1 MNKLLSFPSFIWLIL
16 TWVSSIPVAVY
27 IHLSEE
33 YIYTHPVRSFSM
45 LIGGLAI
52 FVIGGN
58 TLLGRAS
65 HKSRSAQLVCMAFT
79 FLPAMGVGLLTFL
92 LFKWGFVAAPST

>member
-1 MNKLLSFPSFIWLIL
+1 MNRLLSFPTVAWFLL
-16 TWVSSIPVAVY
+16 MLVSNIPVVVY
-27 IHLSEE
+27 VFLSEE
-33 YIYTHPVRSFSM
+33 YIYTHPIRSISM
-45 LIGGLAI
+45 LIGGLAA

-58 TLLGRAS
+58 TFLRRANP
-65 HKSRSAQLVCMAFT
+65 KSRSAQLFWMAFT